1 MPYELEF
8 LGDGE
13 FLTRA
18 HKVIVEGQPI
28 ILITERFLSR
38 NEYGLTP
45 E

>member
-1 MPYELEF
+1 LPDELEF

-18 HKVIVEGQPI
+18 YRGIVEGQPI